1 MWSVLATF
9 IVLQCTVSYS
19 CKIFTSKN
27 FKINMSY
34 VFNLSFLLIAIFW
47 NHKIKMKVKL
57 RKDALLD
64 LIDMFWQVVS
74 STRVRR

>member
-1 MWSVLATF
+1 
-9 IVLQCTVSYS
+9 
-19 CKIFTSKN
+19 
-27 FKINMSY
+27 MSY
-34 VFNLSFLLIAIFW
+34 VFNLSCLLIAIFW

-64 LIDMFWQVVS
+64 LIDMFWQAVS